1 MNKTY
6 YDNHLLRRGRG
17 THRPRPQQW
26 PLLSRQRRWW
36 RRASCLSLQLR
47 IMCRLNDSLVLWY
60 LTPVGCS
67 LYLWWLVPR
76 TVSLAVVPGGGRV
89 GGVVELLCPGH
100 LDPRAAP
107 GQTSHLVGGGAGGV
121 GHTLQLQDRVRAG
134 VCNLTQGKS

>member
-1 MNKTY
+1 MIP
-6 YDNHLLRRGRG
+6 H
-17 THRPRPQQW
+17 H
-26 PLLSRQRRWW
+26 
-36 RRASCLSLQLR
+36 
-47 IMCRLNDSLVLWY
+47 

-67 LYLWWLVPR
+67 LYLWWLVPG

-100 LDPRAAP
+100 LEPGAAP